1 MQAKAEQRKKKASP
15 AAMATSKMAREVSTA
30 VLLLLLVVVVAT
42 AEDSATASS
51 GSNLGPRKPLTL
63 QAGADDC
70 ITPENFCDFSD
81 DQCCSGSVCTETI
94 FGKAVGVC
102 QYSS

>member
-1 MQAKAEQRKKKASP
+1 MQAKAEQRKKKASL

-30 VLLLLLVVVVAT
+30 VLLLLLLMAT
-42 AEDSATASS
+42 AGDSAAASS

-63 QAGADDC
+63 QASADDC

>member
-15 AAMATSKMAREVSTA
+15 AVMATSKMARVVSTA
-30 VLLLLLVVVVAT
+30 VLLLLLLLAT
-42 AEDSATASS
+42 TAGDSAAASS

-63 QAGADDC
+63 QASADDC